1 MFVKRK
7 RSFAVFILLST
18 LSLSGEQAN
27 SRQHQLNE
35 HIRLA
40 QQYLKERRPDLA
52 IPELQAVVALDPKDV
67 DARGNLGVLLFF
79 RGDYAGAA
87 PQLRAAVKMQP
98 GLWKLQALLGM
109 AERRMGD
116 DAQGREDLEA
126 AFPHLQEQKFKIQVG
141 NNLLESYSST
151 GDLDKAAAVISQL
164 RKLDPTNVSLIYSSY
179 RIYSDLANE
188 AMLTMALVAPGSA
201 QMHQVMAHE
210 LARHDD
216 TAAAIANYREALKI
230 DPQLPGLHFE
240 LAELLS
246 NSSDAS
252 LQAQAESEY
261 QAALAVNPFDEKAES
276 RLGDL
281 AAKRGDL
288 KQADADYTRALQLQP
303 DDAETATDL
312 AKVLL
317 SMGQKQKAQA
327 LLQKAI
333 QLDPTDYVAHY
344 RLSALYRQEGQ
355 LDKAKLELEQY
366 QKYKNM
372 KEELTKIFHEMRVET
387 GQKTPDDSD
396 AKK

>member
-1 MFVKRK
+1 MFVQRK
-7 RSFAVFILLST
+7 RTFAVFILLST
-18 LSLSGEQAN
+18 LSLPGEQAN

-35 HIRLA
+35 HTRLA

-87 PQLRAAVKMQP
+87 PELRAAVKMQP

-216 TAAAIANYREALKI
+216 TTAAIANYREALKI

-252 LQAQAESEY
+252 LQAQAEAEY

-288 KQADADYTRALQLQP
+288 KQAEADYTRALQLQP

-355 LDKAKLELEQY
+355 PDKAKQELEQY

>member
-7 RSFAVFILLST
+7 RTFAVFILLST
-18 LSLSGEQAN
+18 LSLPGEQAN

-35 HIRLA
+35 HTRLA

-216 TAAAIANYREALKI
+216 TTAAIANYREALKI

-252 LQAQAESEY
+252 LQAQAEAEY

-333 QLDPTDYVAHY
+333 QIDPTDYVAHY

-355 LDKAKLELEQY
+355 PDKAKQELEQY

>member
-7 RSFAVFILLST
+7 RTFAVFILLST
-18 LSLSGEQAN
+18 LSLPGEQAN

-35 HIRLA
+35 HTRLA

-87 PQLRAAVKMQP
+87 PELRAAVKMQP

-216 TAAAIANYREALKI
+216 TTAAIANYREALKI

-252 LQAQAESEY
+252 LQAQAEAEY

-281 AAKRGDL
+281 ATKRGDL

-355 LDKAKLELEQY
+355 PDKAKQELEQY

>member
-7 RSFAVFILLST
+7 RTFAVFILLST

-35 HIRLA
+35 HTRLA

-288 KQADADYTRALQLQP
+288 KLAEADYTRALQLQP

-355 LDKAKLELEQY
+355 PDKAKQELEQY